1 MPSESNGILRVTV
14 ASRVFLLDQDD
25 GLYRLPAGKFQA
37 MLAEPAAHP
46 LPQFSGQRVRA
57 ANVLVELVDQVP
69 TSIQQITYY
78 VMTFDRDGWLDVP
91 RFHRQVFGDFEQRMA
106 RRLTRNKRHRESQN
120 TVIDAANRF
129 EARGAT
135 WVPSAPLADVIQ
147 DAALGRVKTRRL

>member
-1 MPSESNGILRVTV
+1 
-14 ASRVFLLDQDD
+14 
-25 GLYRLPAGKFQA
+25 

-57 ANVLVELVDQVP
+57 ANVLVELLDHLP
-69 TSIQQITYY
+69 ASIHQITYY

-91 RFHRQVFGDFEQRMA
+91 RFHRQAFGDVEQRMA
-106 RRLTRNKRHRESQN
+106 RRLTRKKRHRGNQN

-135 WVPSAPLADVIQ
+135 WIPSAPLADAIQ
-147 DAALGRVKTRRL
+147 DAALGRLKTHRL